1 MQSISAHHPDR
12 HFSQLFGGTL
22 LSAGLAVTGLSLA
35 FLTIGTPFISRL
47 VPADLAGTSQ
57 VTIGMVVWS
66 LAIIA
71 GAALLVAG
79 TTRLAST
86 IVTARSRPARR
97 SLVMRAMGELPDDID
112 IVTGVVARDG
122 RPTPELVVGPF
133 GVAVVKEMRGPDR
146 IRRVAGSWEA
156 WTERGWMP
164 TEDPLDRVA
173 RDAEAV
179 RRWLT
184 QGDLD
189 FVVRVH
195 AALVT
200 ADGLTPRTPLCAV
213 ITAQQIPA
221 WLAALPR
228 QRTLSAGRRDHL
240 LARVRQAVVDE
251 ARRGGW

>member
-1 MQSISAHHPDR
+1 
-12 HFSQLFGGTL
+12 
-22 LSAGLAVTGLSLA
+22 
-35 FLTIGTPFISRL
+35 
-47 VPADLAGTSQ
+47 
-57 VTIGMVVWS
+57 
-66 LAIIA
+66 
-71 GAALLVAG
+71 
-79 TTRLAST
+79 
-86 IVTARSRPARR
+86 
-97 SLVMRAMGELPDDID
+97 
-112 IVTGVVARDG
+112 
-122 RPTPELVVGPF
+122 
-133 GVAVVKEMRGPDR
+133 
-146 IRRVAGSWEA
+146 
-156 WTERGWMP
+156 MP